1 MLIGGQK
8 NVDFAFAPVSS
19 AAEKTIYDAAVGTNN
34 AGIGVTTTGQVVNR
48 TLVLQT
54 AGAQTPGE
62 ESVNFALEFVN
73 NSPSAFQGVD
83 GIVPVG
89 GKFYLVG
96 RLTNT
101 AAHHNVFFQDHNT
114 IATVT
119 INSLKNAYNCVP
131 DLRAPKL
138 ELGLSVDLEWQTGL
152 EQDVTI
158 E

>member
-1 MLIGGQK
+1 MG
-8 NVDFAFAPVSS
+8 
-19 AAEKTIYDAAVGTNN
+19 VGTT
-34 AGIGVTTTGQVVNR
+34 AKVVNR
-48 TLVLQT
+48 TLVLET
-54 AGAQTPGE
+54 AGAQNE
-62 ESVNFALEFVN
+62 KVNFALEFVN
-73 NSPSAFQGVD
+73 NSPNAFQGTD

-96 RLTNT
+96 QLSATT
-101 AAHHNVFFQDHNT
+101 DHQKVFEQDHNT

-152 EQDVTI
+152 KQDVTI

>member
-62 ESVNFALEFVN
+62 VRVNFALEFVN

-83 GIVPVG
+83 GIVPVR

-119 INSLKNAYNCVP
+119 INSLRNAYNCVP

-138 ELGLSVDLEWQTGL
+138 ELGLSVDLKWEEGL
-152 EQDVTI
+152 KQDVTI